1 MDNHVR
7 SLEGLARQ
15 VRIAYE
21 SGDVASFAELLD
33 PNVRWGPP
41 GDPAPPCQNREQV
54 LAWYERGSQAG
65 MTARVSEVSVLG
77 DRILVGLMVADS
89 KASKQRGGAA
99 ARSATADGARRTG
112 RRHSRIRAKERSTR
126 LGRKPSTIG
135 GQGSLGH
142 DRVWVM
148 VQAVVHR

>member
-99 ARSATADGARRTG
+99 ARWQLLTVREGRVVDIVGFEQKSEALDWAESPAR
-112 RRHSRIRAKERSTR
+112 
-126 LGRKPSTIG
+126 
-135 GQGSLGH
+135 
-142 DRVWVM
+142 
-148 VQAVVHR
+148 

>member
-1 MDNHVR
+1 MGNHVR

-99 ARSATADGARRTG
+99 ARWQLLTVREGRVVDIVGFEQKSEALDWAESPAR
-112 RRHSRIRAKERSTR
+112 
-126 LGRKPSTIG
+126 
-135 GQGSLGH
+135 
-142 DRVWVM
+142 
-148 VQAVVHR
+148 

>member
-21 SGDVASFAELLD
+21 SGDVASFVELLD

-99 ARSATADGARRTG
+99 ARWQLLTVREGRVVDIVGFEQKSEALDWAESPAR
-112 RRHSRIRAKERSTR
+112 
-126 LGRKPSTIG
+126 
-135 GQGSLGH
+135 
-142 DRVWVM
+142 
-148 VQAVVHR
+148 